1 MDALA
6 RLNPVAA
13 PLLHDVDE
21 ALATLGAPPTHPIW
35 RLLGHVGALPS
46 DVVAF
51 LAEWEPSRL
60 RAAATTLRV
69 QADAYANTS
78 IPAEPPW
85 EGETSLR
92 YAVMAAAVRDHLA
105 GDPES
110 MAGRL
115 GGLAS
120 YVDAVADWQQSLR
133 DDMARTLA
141 AVLTSSQAVTLRA
154 ARRSR
159 AGETGGVTA
168 AVTAA
173 ADIGAAVLG
182 VAQDA
187 AAAGERLA
195 RGFGALD
202 ELPYRA
208 PAQPDPVSYSG
219 PIRLH

>member
-13 PLLHDVDE
+13 PLLRDVDE
-21 ALATLGAPPTHPIW
+21 ALGTLGAPPTHPVW
-35 RLLGHVGALPS
+35 RMLGHVGALPS

-69 QADAYANTS
+69 QAQAYTNSS

-85 EGETSLR
+85 EGETAQR
-92 YAVMAAAVRDHLA
+92 YAVTAAAVREHLA
-105 GDPES
+105 GGAES
-110 MAGRL
+110 MAARL

-133 DDMARTLA
+133 DEMARTLA
-141 AVLTSSQAVTLRA
+141 TVLTSSQAVTLRA
-154 ARRSR
+154 ARRPR
-159 AGETGGVTA
+159 AAETDGLTA

-195 RGFGALD
+195 RGAGALD
-202 ELPYRA
+202 ELPYRP
-208 PAQPDPVSYSG
+208 PAQPDPVSYLG